1 MNKLV
6 LFLFV
11 MIASFSSIAQNNST
25 DSSVKYFDMGKSI
38 KFCDTEYKFA
48 WSTHPYDFY
57 YLQEYLPD
65 GETFDNYTQMFTVGV
80 IFYGDASYNSEF
92 ALQAKIE
99 ELEKRKKTDRV
110 CRYIVAENNGE
121 YILDFIVSDSKNDK
135 LNFVEADIHYYK
147 DVTINGIKAN
157 ILYFYSR
164 RAYGDDII
172 PFMKSIPSLR
182 SEWYENITKLPLP
195 KF

>member
-157 ILYFYSR
+157 IYSR

>member
-1 MNKLV
+1 
-6 LFLFV
+6 
-11 MIASFSSIAQNNST
+11 
-25 DSSVKYFDMGKSI
+25 
-38 KFCDTEYKFA
+38 
-48 WSTHPYDFY
+48 
-57 YLQEYLPD
+57 
-65 GETFDNYTQMFTVGV
+65 MFTVGV

-92 ALQAKIE
+92 AIQAKIE

-135 LNFVEADIHYYK
+135 LNCVEADIHYYK

>member
-11 MIASFSSIAQNNST
+11 MIVSFSSIAQNNST

-92 ALQAKIE
+92 AIQAKIE
-99 ELEKRKKTDRV
+99 ELEKRVLRLQS
-110 CRYIVAENNGE
+110 R
-121 YILDFIVSDSKNDK
+121 
-135 LNFVEADIHYYK
+135 
-147 DVTINGIKAN
+147 IKASVQKMHKIN
-157 ILYFYSR
+157 E
-164 RAYGDDII
+164 
-172 PFMKSIPSLR
+172 PSHFPAFVL
-182 SEWYENITKLPLP
+182 
-195 KF
+195 